1 MEVRKKAVNLL
12 VLWGGFISENLY
24 IRCVGRLSRVLMRGI
39 FRLEL
44 RRWVFRL
51 ELRRWVLEVLGWLD
65 RVARGVRVL
74 GVVSRGRWVLGQSW
88 EVLLGQEVR
97 MILVFLG

>member
-1 MEVRKKAVNLL
+1 M
-12 VLWGGFISENLY
+12 SENLY
-24 IRCVGRLSRVLMRGI
+24 IGCVGRLSRVLVGRI
-39 FRLEL
+39 FRLEV
-44 RRWVFRL
+44 RG
-51 ELRRWVLEVLGWLD
+51 WVLEVLGWLD

-97 MILVFLG
+97 VILVFLGCGRGRLR

>member
-1 MEVRKKAVNLL
+1 M
-12 VLWGGFISENLY
+12 
-24 IRCVGRLSRVLMRGI
+24 
-39 FRLEL
+39 
-44 RRWVFRL
+44 

-97 MILVFLG
+97 VILVFLG